1 MFFQQKFRLLTTLIG
16 IIFLTLLFNVYNL
29 QTSDREASLVSVNKQ
44 TLDTFYIP
52 SPRGE
57 IFDAN
62 NNKLVSSSLEP
73 HLFLNL
79 RKINDNNRS
88 QYEQYVKYNFVD
100 LSEDFIDEIFESEDL
115 LIRIANIQNLNFDS
129 RQSLA
134 SLEAFE
140 IFDFPVR
147 KYEYNNIASHIV
159 GYLGEPSFE
168 DARDFPLSIK
178 PNIVG
183 KSGLERYYQDDL
195 AGIPTEIIFKDDEIE
210 QIIKGTPGKDIFT
223 SLDIKLQTIATES
236 LLQGIEL
243 ANGIYETKNKVQ
255 RGAIVVLDI
264 RTNEVISLVSLPDY
278 NPNNFIDGIS
288 RTEFNKLNISGAFI
302 NYSIQGQYPPGS
314 VFKVVAYWLAEEENI
329 YPEGLSSRNQRINCK
344 GSLSFG
350 FDDGSQQV
358 YNDWKEDGHGNV
370 DLGSSIKQSCNVYFW
385 DIALKIWRDY
395 EGSTAESILQEY
407 AKNLG
412 FGTVTNIDL
421 PYEADGVVA
430 DRELFENWAISQPE
444 RVRPEGWLGGDLMNL
459 IIGQGAIT
467 STPIQVA
474 NAYRTLI
481 SGNLSY
487 PYINKNRES
496 QPEESIG
503 VTEDFVNFLLKDL
516 NSVTNE
522 GGTAHASF
530 SILGNEVKDVGGK
543 TGTAQNSGDKNNTS
557 WFVGVDSVSNPRY
570 IIATVIEEGGSG
582 SAIAAPVTRRVIQ
595 SLREMEITPVKFG
608 EITE

>member
-88 QYEQYVKYNFVD
+88 QYEQYIQYNFVD

-115 LIRIANIQNLNFDS
+115 LVRIVNIQNLNFDS

-168 DARDFPLSIK
+168 DARDFPLSIN

-210 QIIKGTPGKDIFT
+210 QIINGTPGKDIFT

-412 FGTVTNIDL
+412 FGTATNIDL

-570 IIATVIEEGGSG
+570 IIATVVEEGGSG